1 MVSTWWYWV
10 SIGQHWLVLGGTGS
24 VCGGTDWY
32 LVELGHYVAVL
43 AGTWWY
49 WVSIGCSIGIG
60 IGQTLPA
67 KLSFRSL
74 GL

>member
-1 MVSTWWYWV
+1 M
-10 SIGQHWLVLGGTGS
+10 GRHWLVLGGTGP

-49 WVSIGCSIGIG
+49 WVSRGGTGWYLSEL
-60 IGQTLPA
+60 GQYGAVLVGTCKILLDPRVQH
-67 KLSFRSL
+67 SV
-74 GL
+74 

>member
-1 MVSTWWYWV
+1 M
-10 SIGQHWLVLGGTGS
+10 VLGCTGS

-49 WVSIGCSIGIG
+49 WVSIGYSIGKG

-67 KLSFRSL
+67 KLAYRSL